1 MRKQK
6 TVHEGSYTWVSLVL
20 FRTIRFC
27 ASFAVESVVEVAD
40 ADAAVAAA
48 CVVVVVVAS
57 PPTEKLE
64 YLYLRRLILAMG
76 SNEA

>member
-1 MRKQK
+1 LRKQK

-40 ADAAVAAA
+40 AAVAAA

-64 YLYLRRLILAMG
+64 YLYLRRLILAMR